1 MQNIDTLIY
10 VIIGIIPL
18 LIIWVVINEIR
29 LNKLRK
35 KLELFIPEESDKSF
49 ADILWEYV
57 KKSEKLGEK
66 VHTLEKKQ
74 IETERKM
81 LEALK
86 FVGIVHYNAF
96 SDIGGETSFSLSL
109 LNGNGDGVVASSLQ
123 SRTDARV
130 YVKPVL
136 NGKSRIKL
144 SNEEEMAIKK
154 ALQKSEKG
162 ENKII
167 R

>member
-1 MQNIDTLIY
+1 MQDLKTLIY
-10 VIIGIIPL
+10 VISIVIGL
-18 LIIWVVINEIR
+18 LIIWLIFNEIR
-29 LNKLRK
+29 FNKLRK
-35 KLELFIPEESDKSF
+35 KLELFIPEKSKGSVT
-49 ADILWEYV
+49 DILWEYV

-66 VHTLEKKQ
+66 VNTLEKKQ

-86 FVGIVHYNAF
+86 FVEIVHYNAF

-109 LNGNGDGVVASSLQ
+109 LNGNGDGVVVSSLK

-130 YVKPVL
+130 YVKPIL

-154 ALQKSEKG
+154 ALQKSK
-162 ENKII
+162 
-167 R
+167 

>member
-1 MQNIDTLIY
+1 MQDLKTLIY
-10 VIIGIIPL
+10 VISIVISL
-18 LIIWVVINEIR
+18 LIIWTVINEVR

-35 KLELFIPEESDKSF
+35 KLKLFIPEESKESVT
-49 ADILWEYV
+49 DILWEYV
-57 KKSEKLGEK
+57 KKVEELEKELNN
-66 VHTLEKKQ
+66 LNKKQ

-86 FVGIVHYNAF
+86 FVGIVNYNAF

-109 LNGNGDGVVASSLQ
+109 LNENKEGVVVSSLQ

-136 NGKSRIKL
+136 NRKSEIKL

-154 ALQKSEKG
+154 ALQKSKKG

-167 R
+167 S

>member
-1 MQNIDTLIY
+1 MQNINTLIY
-10 VIIGIIPL
+10 VIIGIISL
-18 LIIWVVINEIR
+18 LIIWAVINEIR

-35 KLELFIPEESDKSF
+35 KLELFIPEESKESVT
-49 ADILWEYV
+49 DILWEYV

-66 VHTLEKKQ
+66 VNTLEKKQ

-81 LEALK
+81 LEVLK
-86 FVGIVHYNAF
+86 FVGTVHYNAF

-109 LNGNGDGVVASSLQ
+109 LNGNGDGVVVSSLQ

-130 YVKPVL
+130 YVKPIL

>member
-1 MQNIDTLIY
+1 MQDLKTLIY
-10 VIIGIIPL
+10 VISIVISL
-18 LIIWVVINEIR
+18 LIIWTVINEVR

-35 KLELFIPEESDKSF
+35 KLKLFIPEESKESVT
-49 ADILWEYV
+49 DILWEYV
-57 KKSEKLGEK
+57 KKVEELEKELNN
-66 VHTLEKKQ
+66 LNKKQ

-109 LNGNGDGVVASSLQ
+109 LNENKEGVVVSSLQ

-136 NGKSRIKL
+136 NRKSEIKL

-154 ALQKSEKG
+154 ALQKSKKG

-167 R
+167 S

>member
-1 MQNIDTLIY
+1 MQNTDTLIH
-10 VIIGIIPL
+10 VIIGIISL
-18 LIIWVVINEIR
+18 LIIWAVINEIR

-57 KKSEKLGEK
+57 GKSKKLGEK
-66 VHTLEKKQ
+66 VNTLEKKQ

-109 LNGNGDGVVASSLQ
+109 LNGYRDGVVVSSLQ

-136 NGKSRIKL
+136 NGKSGIIF
-144 SNEEEMAIKK
+144 SSEEEMAIKK
-154 ALQKSEKG
+154 AIQKSK
-162 ENKII
+162 KS
-167 R
+167 